1 MCVFIAAIKVG
12 MYKFVANVC
21 NKFLC
26 ERKERDLKKK
36 NVIFQKSSSKYDM
49 LILNGDFTKDYKQDT
64 HKFLLFQI
72 KNKKT
77 KTNQFS
83 PAKCQYL

>member
-1 MCVFIAAIKVG
+1 MRVFIAAIKGG
-12 MYKFVANVC
+12 MYKFVLNVC

-26 ERKERDLKKK
+26 EIKERDLKKK
-36 NVIFQKSSSKYDM
+36 MSSLQKSSSEYDM

-72 KNKKT
+72 IKKKKINFLMQNVST
-77 KTNQFS
+77 WN
-83 PAKCQYL
+83 L